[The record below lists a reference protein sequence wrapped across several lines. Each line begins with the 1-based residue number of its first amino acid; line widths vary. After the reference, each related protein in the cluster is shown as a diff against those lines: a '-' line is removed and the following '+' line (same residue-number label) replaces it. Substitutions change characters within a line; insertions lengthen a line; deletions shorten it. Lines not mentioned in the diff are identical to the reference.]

1 MWCRQI
7 TSCKVGDTI
16 AIACNRKTKQ
26 ATISVNGV
34 AEGWL
39 ACNTTADALF
49 PRAQILAPSGYTL
62 ADLTPSGDLPPPPP
76 PPPPAPP
83 AVDAVV
89 HSATVELFGAMP
101 RFGSYPGHGSHGP
114 GTGFGVGTTPN
125 PLLQARTDQAHG
137 AECAWEDGEPESKDS
152 IPGCPSCKDEGSI
165 EPYLNCSYSLGPG
178 AHVNDNETF
187 VSFRVM
193 SLATDSDDVERQALA
208 GHRTTQLLAPHTTEN
223 PGTLLQAQSF
233 SNCVTERVSTVAV
246 FFHATDVSAA
256 GFKAT
261 IDQMAEVGFE
271 MLIFSFGSGFRLE
284 TADPEYLKT
293 IKGQISYAH
302 SKGIEV
308 GGYDLICL
316 DRGNPGAQYGE
327 HWECE
332 GDEGEACFASGWYD
346 KLCEC
351 ASQLKQVQLNSC

>member
-1 MWCRQI
+1 M
-7 TSCKVGDTI
+7 
-16 AIACNRKTKQ
+16 
-26 ATISVNGV
+26 NGV

-39 ACNTTADALF
+39 VCNATAELF
-49 PRAQILAPSGYTL
+49 PRAQILTPSGYTL
-62 ADLTPSGDLPPPPP
+62 AELTPVGPLPPPPP
-76 PPPPAPP
+76 PLPPSPPAI
-83 AVDAVV
+83 DAVV
-89 HSATVELFGAMP
+89 HLATVELFGAMP
-101 RFGSYPGHGSHGP
+101 RFGSYPAHGSRGP
-114 GTGFGVGTTPN
+114 GTGVGAGGTTPN
-125 PLLQARTDQAHG
+125 PLLQVRTDQAHG
-137 AECAWEDGEPESKDS
+137 AECTWMDGEPNSKDS
-152 IPGCPSCKDEGSI
+152 IPGCSSCKDEGSI
-165 EPYLNCSYSLGPG
+165 EPYLNCSYTLGPG
-178 AHVNDNETF
+178 AHVNAKESF

-193 SLATDSDDVERQALA
+193 TLATDSDDIERQALA

-223 PGTLLQAQSF
+223 PI
-233 SNCVTERVSTVAV
+233 
-246 FFHATDVSAA
+246 FFHATDVTPI

-261 IDQMAEVGFE
+261 VDQMSEVGFE

-293 IKGQISYAH
+293 IKDQIAYAN

-346 KLCEC
+346 KLSFLVHNFINETGL
-351 ASQLKQVQLNSC
+351 SMLETDGP